1 MFIGEIFSLICYV
14 LLLLFHLIGNY
25 INFDSLM
32 MIQIQTSLIIYI
44 GCIYSAKKV
53 FYNKNNKEIKPMK
66 RKDALLYAIK
76 GSLIL
81 FLIYLSLIIFNH
93 NFINF
98 LFSFYFIFF
107 DTYSISSFIKGKI
120 NNFLIFKKYNQN
132 YIISIQKI
140 PFIINENKIVSQ
152 LEIFTIILGFII
164 SICFYISNNW
174 ILNNFIGII
183 LCLNS
188 IENIFLG
195 EFKIGLILLS
205 SLFIYDIFFVY
216 FTNIMKNI
224 TLNLDIPLILKF
236 PNSISKTSFNT
247 IGLGDIIIPGF
258 FISLMLRFDIF
269 LFKNKNNEE
278 LKFSYLNLKYFLN
291 SLIGYII
298 GIFITISIMI
308 IFKHSQPAL
317 LFIVP
322 ILFFNVFIT
331 SLLFSEFKILWNFNE
346 ISFIKEE
353 NKIN

>member
-1 MFIGEIFSLICYV
+1 MFQGEFFSFFCYF
-14 LLLLFHLIGNY
+14 LLFLFHLLDNY

-44 GCIYSAKKV
+44 GCINSSKK
-53 FYNKNNKEIKPMK
+53 FFDNNNSEIKPMN

-81 FLIYLSLIIFNH
+81 FGIYLSLIIFNH
-93 NFINF
+93 NYINF

-120 NNFLIFKKYNQN
+120 NNFLIFKKYNEN
-132 YIISIQKI
+132 NIISIQKI
-140 PFIINENKIVSQ
+140 PFLSNKQKKISQ
-152 LEIFTIILGFII
+152 LDIFTLILGFII
-164 SICFYISNNW
+164 SIFFYISNNW

-188 IENIFLG
+188 IENIYLG
-195 EFKIGLILLS
+195 EFKIALILLS

-216 FTNIMKNI
+216 FTNIMKI
-224 TLNLDIPLILKF
+224 ISLNLDIPLILKF
-236 PNSISKTSFNT
+236 PNTISKSNYNT

-258 FISLMLRFDIF
+258 FISLMLRFDII
-269 LFKNKNNEE
+269 LFKKNNNKEF
-278 LKFSYLNLKYFLN
+278 KFNYLNLKYFFN

-298 GIFITISIMI
+298 GIFFTISIMI

-331 SLLFSEFKILWNFNE
+331 SLLFGEYKILWNLNE